1 MTGFDVFIAVLLAK
15 ITFKIL
21 ELMFE
26 PISLKEVNIV
36 SISKKELED
45 LLRKMEEEDD
55 Q

>member
-1 MTGFDVFIAVLLAK
+1 MTAFDIFIAVLMAK
-15 ITFKIL
+15 IAFKIL
-21 ELMFE
+21 ELFE
-26 PISLKEVNIV
+26 PVRPKEVNII